1 MKSTGIVRKLDQLNR
16 FVIPKE
22 LIKTHKLE
30 DNASLEIFTEG
41 ENIVLRKYNPG
52 CVICDSMDD
61 LIDYKGKK
69 ICKSCKEG
77 LHG

>member
-16 FVIPKE
+16 LVIPKE
-22 LIKTHKLE
+22 LIITHKLE
-30 DNASLEIFTEG
+30 NNAALEIFTEG

-52 CVICDSMDD
+52 CVICDSMDE
-61 LIDYKGKK
+61 LTNYKSKK
-69 ICKSCKEG
+69 ICRSCKDG